1 MYVLNI
7 RLTCARSAFNAAIP
21 KYIVNSDPLVLSD
34 SWKEEK
40 SIRIKKNHM
49 ERQTLNKG
57 YIHIYTGNGK
67 GKTTAALGLA
77 IRAAGYGMKTYIGQ
91 FMKGQHYGE
100 LTALRDHPCIT
111 IEQYGDAECV
121 HREEITQKHI
131 EGAQQGLK
139 RVREIMLSNQY
150 DIIILDEINVAVW
163 FDLIATHQV
172 LELLNNRP
180 KQVEIILTGRRA
192 PKALIEIADVVS
204 EVKEV
209 KHYYHRGIN
218 ARTGIER

>member
-1 MYVLNI
+1 
-7 RLTCARSAFNAAIP
+7 
-21 KYIVNSDPLVLSD
+21 
-34 SWKEEK
+34 
-40 SIRIKKNHM
+40 M
-49 ERQTLNKG
+49 ERHPLNKG
-57 YIHIYTGNGK
+57 YVHIYTGDGK

-100 LTALRDHPCIT
+100 LTALCDHPYIT

-121 HREEITQKHI
+121 HREEITQKHVDH
-131 EGAQQGLK
+131 AQQGFK
-139 RVREIMLSNQY
+139 RAREIMLSNQY

-172 LELLNNRP
+172 LEFLNNRP
-180 KQVEIILTGRRA
+180 EHMEIILTGRCA
-192 PKALIEIADVVS
+192 PAAFVEIADVVS
-204 EVKEV
+204 EVKDI
-209 KHYYHRGIN
+209 KHPYHRGIT